1 MSNELITDLEIYLRY
16 SDDDVEIGHFS
27 IKADTLIKLDNKKDI
42 NYEKLM
48 SIMSYDGL
56 FENESF
62 LNAAKKAAS
71 EFSLVFDK
79 CPQLWVTK
87 INQIDLTPIY
97 DAHFN
102 QNEKSKSVAAAIFKV
117 EENEVDDTIE
127 EYFTNTVFSVENLF
141 S

>member
-27 IKADTLIKLDNKKDI
+27 IKADTLIKLDNKDI

-62 LNAAKKAAS
+62 LNAAKKAVS

-87 INQIDLTPIY
+87 INQIDLKPIY

-102 QNEKSKSVAAAIFKV
+102 QNEESKPNAVAIFKV
-117 EENEVDDTIE
+117 EESEVDDTLE